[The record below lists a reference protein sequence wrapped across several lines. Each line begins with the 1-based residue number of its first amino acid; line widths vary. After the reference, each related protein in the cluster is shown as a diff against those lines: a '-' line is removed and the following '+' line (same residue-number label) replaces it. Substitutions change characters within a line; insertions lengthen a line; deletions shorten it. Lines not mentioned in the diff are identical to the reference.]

1 MKLSKFLKILISIII
16 FGSLSFFL
24 GMNILYPTLIC
35 KGEYS
40 KQRDWAS
47 KNNLS
52 VPKKLDDE
60 RLNLS
65 YSVLIRRDAIT
76 IEKDRFPFYKEL
88 SSINN
93 FAKRDDVGIS
103 GGYVNDYIQH
113 LKYDFNYNKITNQLT
128 IELNG
133 HGKHLIDDEIGTDV
147 LKVTFLGN
155 CKRKWF

>member
-1 MKLSKFLKILISIII
+1 MNMRKFLKILVAII
-16 FGSLSFFL
+16 FFGGFCLFISV
-24 GMNILYPTLIC
+24 NTLYPTLIC

-40 KQRDWAS
+40 KQRDWTS
-47 KNNLS
+47 KNKLS
-52 VPKKLDDE
+52 TPKKLDDE

-88 SSINN
+88 SSKNN

-113 LKYDFNYNKITNQLT
+113 QKYNFNYNKITNQLT

-133 HGKHLIDDEIGTDV
+133 HVKHLINDEIGTDV

-155 CKRKWF
+155 CERKWF